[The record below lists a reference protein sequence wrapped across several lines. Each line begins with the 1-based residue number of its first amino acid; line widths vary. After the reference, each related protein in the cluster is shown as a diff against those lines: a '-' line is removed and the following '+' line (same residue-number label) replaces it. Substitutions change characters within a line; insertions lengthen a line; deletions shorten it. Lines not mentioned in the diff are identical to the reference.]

1 MKRFQQQLISNAFA
15 FFGPKLKH
23 SVISVSGVLAVGM
36 LVFALS
42 PMSVAHAEE
51 EKPKEKNAAL
61 SSPMVP
67 VSSVFY
73 LDCSHLVFDN
83 FFEQELTR
91 AERIT
96 LLNANIEANV
106 GNYEACR
113 AAANESAQERMVNA
127 GSVGLVNGGADSTDT
142 LTSELPEE
150 IDEDASTDTAQAVE
164 ASREHRGA
172 TGQRGTSTVCDAI
185 KQGLSGAKTES
196 EKAHFEKL
204 KNDYG
209 CQ

>member
-1 MKRFQQQLISNAFA
+1 MNVFKRKVNLSILAQTALVMGALCISLPAFS
-15 FFGPKLKH
+15 LER
-23 SVISVSGVLAVGM
+23 
-36 LVFALS
+36 
-42 PMSVAHAEE
+42 EE
-51 EKPKEKNAAL
+51 SEKPKAENTENAAV
-61 SSPMVP
+61 SAPMAP

-91 AERIT
+91 AERVT

-127 GSVGLVNGGADSTDT
+127 GSVGLIDGGDGAELASEIPEDLELDST
-142 LTSELPEE
+142 E
-150 IDEDASTDTAQAVE
+150 DTAPPAS
-164 ASREHRGA
+164 ASRNHSGA
-172 TGQRGTSTVCDAI
+172 TGKGGTSTVCDAI
-185 KQGLSGAKTES
+185 KQGLAGAKTES

>member
-1 MKRFQQQLISNAFA
+1 MKILKQKVKQNTLATTAF
-15 FFGPKLKH
+15 
-23 SVISVSGVLAVGM
+23 VLGALFV
-36 LVFALS
+36 ALS
-42 PMSVAHAEE
+42 TFLAAHAEE
-51 EKPKEKNAAL
+51 EKPRTENAVAAA
-61 SSPMVP
+61 PMAP

-83 FFEQELTR
+83 FFDQELTR
-91 AERIT
+91 GERVT

-113 AAANESAQERMVNA
+113 SAANESAQERMVNA
-127 GSVGLVNGGADSTDT
+127 GSVGLVNGGFGIDGTN
-142 LTSELPEE
+142 ELPEE
-150 IDEDASTDTAQAVE
+150 LDQQDMNTDTAPPAS
-164 ASREHRGA
+164 ASREHRGSA
-172 TGQRGTSTVCDAI
+172 GAGGTSTVCDAI
-185 KQGLSGAKTES
+185 KQGLAGAKTDS